1 MCIRDRVY
9 IQCLNA
15 MRQLSLPNMVAI
27 FNNLTWINLL
37 WGKYDKVLQYANEA
51 EKHSKTH
58 EMM

>member
-1 MCIRDRVY
+1 
-9 IQCLNA
+9 

-51 EKHSKTH
+51 EKHSKNA
-58 EMM
+58 